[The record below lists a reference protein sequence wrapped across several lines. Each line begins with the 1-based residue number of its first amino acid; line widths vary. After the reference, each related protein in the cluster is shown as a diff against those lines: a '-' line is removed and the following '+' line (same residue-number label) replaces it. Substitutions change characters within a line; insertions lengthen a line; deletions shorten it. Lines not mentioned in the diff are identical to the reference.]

1 MSLLCFM
8 LRATQLA
15 LVALG
20 ILVQALAAT
29 SYFLIRL
36 LLFTALALMYVIFWF
51 LSSAVSVLVLAAIN
65 TVWYGVIFSNSELT
79 YLLFNHNPKYYEV
92 ITETGMWV
100 EDVPQFIIQL
110 TYSLYMH
117 DVYGYSLTTVQILSF
132 VFTFWRFM
140 FTVSYKFMIRNQR
153 ARAPASQFAFEFV
166 DAASS
171 VASVV

>member
-1 MSLLCFM
+1 MNLLWCSLRTTL
-8 LRATQLA
+8 LA

-20 ILVQALAAT
+20 FLVQAMVAT
-29 SYFLIRL
+29 LYFFIRIIA
-36 LLFTALALMYVIFWF
+36 FASTYVTFLC
-51 LSSAVSVLVLAAIN
+51 LSSAVVVLVLAAIN
-65 TVWYGVIFSNSELT
+65 TVWFGVVFSNSELT

-92 ITETGMWV
+92 ITESGMWV

-117 DVYGYSLTTVQILSF
+117 DVYGYSLTTVQIVSF

-140 FTVSYKFMIRNQR
+140 FTMSYKFMMRNQ
-153 ARAPASQFAFEFV
+153 ARPPTNQFAFEFG

-171 VASVV
+171 VAGVVYTLP